1 MIYFFL
7 LAAMQ
12 IHFVTD
18 AQNIVL
24 AQEKTFIKYV
34 TNLSVLPL
42 HNTFH
47 FLILISPPPSPQ
59 QCLGMKT
66 SIHTDMNKK
75 IQCYSFTKLYSLP
88 LFCLFVLNC
97 ECVASDLLIQKHNT
111 PNLTVEIHQVKLSPT
126 SCHTSYL
133 RIYSSRHPC
142 KKQI

>member
-47 FLILISPPPSPQ
+47 LLILISPPPA
-59 QCLGMKT
+59 MFRNENINT
-66 SIHTDMNKK
+66 YIH
-75 IQCYSFTKLYSLP
+75 
-88 LFCLFVLNC
+88 
-97 ECVASDLLIQKHNT
+97 E
-111 PNLTVEIHQVKLSPT
+111 
-126 SCHTSYL
+126 
-133 RIYSSRHPC
+133 
-142 KKQI
+142 